1 MERIKTVRRNANG
14 SVDRVK
20 AEKRRV
26 TSKQADFQE
35 SGNGTYS
42 YATQAVW
49 RNPKTG
55 CRILASIGIVVS
67 DGSVMMWVKT

>member
-1 MERIKTVRRNANG
+1 MQRIKPVRRNANG
-14 SVDRVK
+14 SADRVK

-26 TSKQADFQE
+26 SWEQE
-35 SGNGTYS
+35 ESSDGTCS
-42 YATQAVW
+42 YTTQVVW

-67 DGSVMMWVKT
+67 DGSVMMWLKT